1 MIRSNDS
8 GKLVIDRT
16 IVVEG
21 RDDIDAVSK
30 ACEAMIIATHGA
42 GIRQETWKVIEKA
55 YRETGIIIMTD
66 PDHAGEEIRR
76 RLTARFPDAVQCWM
90 PREDAVCGDDIGIEN
105 ANAAAIQAAL
115 ERALELH
122 KSSEAAGTDYV
133 QRSEDDRDV
142 TAEDLAVLG
151 LSGTESAA
159 ARRAAVCDR
168 LGIGYC
174 NSRTLI
180 KRLKGFRIG
189 FLGLS
194 EAVSETSKVINEQK

>member
-1 MIRSNDS
+1 MIRSSDS

-76 RLTARFPDAVQCWM
+76 RLTARLPDAVQCWM
-90 PREDAVCGDDIGIEN
+90 PREDAVCGDDIGI
-105 ANAAAIQAAL
+105 
-115 ERALELH
+115 
-122 KSSEAAGTDYV
+122 
-133 QRSEDDRDV
+133 RDGSV
-142 TAEDLAVLG
+142 
-151 LSGTESAA
+151 
-159 ARRAAVCDR
+159 
-168 LGIGYC
+168 
-174 NSRTLI
+174 
-180 KRLKGFRIG
+180 
-189 FLGLS
+189 
-194 EAVSETSKVINEQK
+194 